1 MEQNTVLSCEHL
13 SFCYPRQTQ
22 DAIHDISFV
31 MKESEFVVLCGQS
44 GCGKTTLL
52 RHFKKNQIP
61 FGTGSGRLYYR
72 GQDLERMNDRECA
85 ARIGYVGQNPDTQL
99 VTDKVWHELA
109 FGLEN
114 LGVSGIQ
121 IRRRTAE
128 IAQYFGME
136 SWFRKPVSELSG
148 GQKQILNLASVVI
161 MQPDILLL
169 DEPTAQ
175 LDPIGTRRFLDTLGR
190 LNRDLGTAVL
200 LSEQRLEEVLPMA
213 DRVLV
218 MHQGQL
224 LGDTVPSHCGDI
236 LEKFEKEHGEMLSI
250 APAMPTAVRVWQTCH
265 TEKEKE
271 APVSIRQ
278 GRSWLQ
284 QTVHKSGQSERGSG
298 QYFHIDNSRGTPA
311 DKAGRQQKPQ
321 EREKTL
327 DQEKV
332 VLQAKGIFFEY
343 EKGKRVLEDF
353 SIQVPKGKI
362 FAIMGGNGS
371 GKSTA
376 LKVIM
381 GIYKARRGKVRAS
394 GRIRYLAQNPRSLFT
409 ELTVEEELTV
419 MLSDWH
425 DRSPVEKMLRYLE
438 LEKQQ
443 EQNPMDLSGGQ
454 QQRLALGKLLMTE
467 PDILLLDEPTK
478 GLDGAFKKKL
488 AELLKDLCLKGK
500 SIVLVSHDM
509 DFCAQYADICGLL
522 FDGQIISQSPTES
535 FFRDNVFYTTPA
547 GRMSQGILGECFR
560 TEDIIA
566 ALQKAGCG

>member
-1 MEQNTVLSCEHL
+1 
-13 SFCYPRQTQ
+13 
-22 DAIHDISFV
+22 
-31 MKESEFVVLCGQS
+31 
-44 GCGKTTLL
+44 
-52 RHFKKNQIP
+52 
-61 FGTGSGRLYYR
+61 
-72 GQDLERMNDRECA
+72 
-85 ARIGYVGQNPDTQL
+85 
-99 VTDKVWHELA
+99 
-109 FGLEN
+109 
-114 LGVSGIQ
+114 
-121 IRRRTAE
+121 
-128 IAQYFGME
+128 
-136 SWFRKPVSELSG
+136 
-148 GQKQILNLASVVI
+148 
-161 MQPDILLL
+161 
-169 DEPTAQ
+169 
-175 LDPIGTRRFLDTLGR
+175 
-190 LNRDLGTAVL
+190 
-200 LSEQRLEEVLPMA
+200 
-213 DRVLV
+213 
-218 MHQGQL
+218 
-224 LGDTVPSHCGDI
+224 
-236 LEKFEKEHGEMLSI
+236 MLSI
-250 APAMPTAVRVWQTCH
+250 APAMPTAVRVWQACH
-265 TEKEKE
+265 NEKEQE

-284 QTVHKSGQSERGSG
+284 QTVHKSGQTERGSG
-298 QYFHIDNSRGTPA
+298 QYFQIDNSRGTPA
-311 DKAGRQQKPQ
+311 DKAGRQKEPQ
-321 EREKTL
+321 EREKTF
-327 DQEKV
+327 DTGEV
-332 VLQAKGIFFEY
+332 VLQAQGIFFEY

-425 DRSPVEKMLRYLE
+425 DRSPVEEMLRYLE
-438 LEKQQ
+438 LEKQR

-500 SIVLVSHDM
+500 SVVLVSHDM

-547 GRMSQGILGECFR
+547 GRMSRGILGECFR